1 MDDIV
6 YLIDKLARTTSLT
19 KSEMLKLLSYYENE
33 NIRNELAQKAREV
46 VKKIY
51 GQKVYIRGLI
61 EFSNYCQNDCYYC
74 GIRRSNHHA
83 SRYRL
88 SKEDILE
95 CCQQGYALGF
105 RTFVLQ
111 SGEDLYYSDD
121 ILCDMISSIHRSY
134 PDCAITLSLGEKERE
149 SFQRYFDAGA
159 ERYLLR
165 HETAN
170 EYHYGLLHPQ
180 EMSLQHRKKCLY
192 DLKEIG
198 YQVGCGIMVGSP
210 YQKLEYIVEDI
221 EFMKKLQPHMIG
233 IGPFI
238 PHHQTPFAQKTQGSF
253 ALTLML
259 LSVLRLSFPKVL
271 LPATTALATIHPQG
285 REKGILSGANV
296 VMPNLSPL
304 KVRKKYELY
313 NDKAYSQ
320 QEGAEG
326 RLSLSKQLESIG
338 YEVLISRGDHK
349 EKENENVQCKI

>member
-1 MDDIV
+1 
-6 YLIDKLARTTSLT
+6 
-19 KSEMLKLLSYYENE
+19 
-33 NIRNELAQKAREV
+33 
-46 VKKIY
+46 
-51 GQKVYIRGLI
+51 
-61 EFSNYCQNDCYYC
+61 
-74 GIRRSNHHA
+74 
-83 SRYRL
+83 
-88 SKEDILE
+88 
-95 CCQQGYALGF
+95 
-105 RTFVLQ
+105 
-111 SGEDLYYSDD
+111 
-121 ILCDMISSIHRSY
+121 
-134 PDCAITLSLGEKERE
+134 
-149 SFQRYFDAGA
+149 
-159 ERYLLR
+159 
-165 HETAN
+165 
-170 EYHYGLLHPQ
+170 
-180 EMSLQHRKKCLY
+180 
-192 DLKEIG
+192 
-198 YQVGCGIMVGSP
+198 MVGSP